1 MSRPSVRSD
10 GELEGAMYHGIASA
24 TAPSQTAH
32 GRDHGQKTSTP
43 KVWPSFFSAE
53 KASPPTRFNTSLR
66 PVPEVYPLVAVVCAG
81 LAFVGMIAW
90 HDLTKNHEV
99 LIRKHQRSVR
109 KLGVV
114 NKQDDPE
121 LFAKVTR
128 QAKNAY
134 DNPLRRYVLGKKPD
148 LFPWLL
154 DTPEKD
160 PTVNLSKEKWKR
172 SAEDGAREKK

>member
-1 MSRPSVRSD
+1 MS
-10 GELEGAMYHGIASA
+10 I
-24 TAPSQTAH
+24 
-32 GRDHGQKTSTP
+32 
-43 KVWPSFFSAE
+43 VWWFTDPYEA
-53 KASPPTRFNTSLR
+53 
-66 PVPEVYPLVAVVCAG
+66 Y
-81 LAFVGMIAW
+81 
-90 HDLTKNHEV
+90 V
-99 LIRKHQRSVR
+99 LGSNR
-109 KLGVV
+109 
-114 NKQDDPE
+114 DDPE

-154 DTPEKD
+154 GTPEKD